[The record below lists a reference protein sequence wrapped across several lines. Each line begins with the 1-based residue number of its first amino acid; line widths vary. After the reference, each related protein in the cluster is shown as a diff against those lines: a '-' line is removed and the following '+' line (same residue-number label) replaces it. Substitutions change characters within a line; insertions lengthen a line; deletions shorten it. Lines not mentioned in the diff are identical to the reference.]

1 MKINSSVI
9 ASTTTTISAAIV
21 ITSLSLILTSLVV
34 IPDMDE
40 VIAKQANTTTPS
52 SSNILTN
59 SATNA
64 TGSNNIT
71 LGNLVYQHKGK
82 ITSETVL
89 EGPTVQTSFSSNGTV
104 IGGVTNVSAT
114 EIGTYTTTPRANGI
128 LYGEGQGVITAENG
142 ETVTWDS
149 QEIGNTSPNGEITF
163 KGSIFFRT
171 LSPTGSL
178 GFLDNMVGVFTF
190 QVDSSGN
197 TAVEVF
203 ELN

>member
-1 MKINSSVI
+1 MKIGSSVI
-9 ASTTTTISAAIV
+9 ASTPTAIAAIV
-21 ITSLSLILTSLVV
+21 ITALSLILTSLVM
-34 IPDMDE
+34 IPDIDE
-40 VIAKQANTTTPS
+40 AIAQQANTTS
-52 SSNILTN
+52 SSSSIPTN

-104 IGGVTNVSAT
+104 TGGVTNVSVT

-149 QEIGNTSPNGEITF
+149 QEIGNTSPNGEIKF
-163 KGSIFFRT
+163 RGSIFFRT

-190 QVDSSGN
+190 QVDPSGN
-197 TAVEVF
+197 TAVEVL
-203 ELN
+203 ELR

>member
-1 MKINSSVI
+1 MKIGSSVI
-9 ASTTTTISAAIV
+9 ASTSTAIAAIV
-21 ITSLSLILTSLVV
+21 ITALSLILTSLMMVPN
-34 IPDMDE
+34 IDE
-40 VIAKQANTTTPS
+40 AITQQANTAS
-52 SSNILTN
+52 SSSSILTN

-71 LGNLVYQHKGK
+71 LGNLIYQHKGK

-104 IGGVTNVSAT
+104 TGGVTNVSVT

-149 QEIGNTSPNGEITF
+149 QEIGNTSPNGEIEF
-163 KGSIFFRT
+163 RGSIFFRT

-190 QVDSSGN
+190 HVDPSGN
-197 TAVEVF
+197 TAVEVL
-203 ELN
+203 ELR

>member
-1 MKINSSVI
+1 MKIGASKTVAI
-9 ASTTTTISAAIV
+9 ATTT
-21 ITSLSLILTSLVV
+21 LSLILTSFVV
-34 IPDMDE
+34 IPDISD
-40 VIAKQANTTTPS
+40 VKAQQANTTTSGGSTFANS
-52 SSNILTN
+52 SM
-59 SATNA
+59 NA
-64 TGSNNIT
+64 TGGNNIT
-71 LGNLVYQHKGK
+71 LGNLVYQHTGK

-89 EGPTVQTSFSSNGTV
+89 EGPTVQTSFTSNGTV

-149 QEIGNTSPNGEITF
+149 QEIGNTAPNGEITF
-163 KGSIFFRT
+163 RGSIFFRT

-190 QVDSSGN
+190 HVDSSGD
-197 TAVEVF
+197 TTVEVL
-203 ELN
+203 ELK